1 MLVARQLPHE
11 HHVPAKR
18 YWLSARRDGADAL
31 AQRVRG
37 HFSGMGGD
45 NKQERGES
53 RYHDPQHGHHA
64 TAPCQARG
72 PGVV

>member
-1 MLVARQLPHE
+1 MLVARQFAHE
-11 HHVPAKR
+11 HHVPAER
-18 YWLSARRDGADAL
+18 YWLDARRDGADAL

-53 RYHDPQHGHHA
+53 RYHVSHTDIV
-64 TAPCQARG
+64 RG
-72 PGVV
+72 GVKR